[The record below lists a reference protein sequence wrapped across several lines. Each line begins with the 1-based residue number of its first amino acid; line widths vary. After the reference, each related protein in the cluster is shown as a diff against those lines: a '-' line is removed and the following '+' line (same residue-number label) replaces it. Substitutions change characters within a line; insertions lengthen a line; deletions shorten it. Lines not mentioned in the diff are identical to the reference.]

1 MDICVLASGSSGNAT
16 YVSTD
21 KTRLLID
28 CGLVAK
34 EIVRRLAE
42 LGVDPAKLD
51 GILITHAHSDH
62 YKAAGTIQAKY
73 GVPVFTEWAT
83 ITAIRAFGNPGS
95 FGRVTDCRPIPES
108 IGDIAIEAFAVP
120 HGATGAAGGPV
131 GFVLK
136 HGGKKVCLATDLGR
150 VTAAA
155 MEALHGSD
163 VIILEANYH
172 EPIIR
177 WKLKDR
183 KFARDRDYLT
193 WVLSNR
199 GHLSNVQC
207 GEALAEALTERTAH
221 VFLAHMSENH
231 SIPEQDNN
239 RYDIALDE
247 VMRILKEKD
256 VPPPNFQRT
265 YRRGRTEGRRSE
277 CVSI

>member
-16 YVSTD
+16 YVASN
-21 KTRLLID
+21 KTRLLVD
-28 CGLVAK
+28 CGLAAK
-34 EIVRRLAE
+34 EVVKRLAE
-42 LGVDPAKLD
+42 IGVDPSTLA

-62 YKAAGTIQAKY
+62 YKAAGTIQARF

-83 ITAIRAFGNPGS
+83 VTAIRAAGNPGS

-108 IGDIAIEAFAVP
+108 IGDITIETFPVP

-131 GFVLK
+131 GFVLR
-136 HGGKKVCLATDLGR
+136 HGGMKVCIATDLGR
-150 VTAAA
+150 VTAAVK
-155 MEALHGSD
+155 EALRGSD

-177 WKLKDR
+177 KKLKER
-183 KFARDRDYLT
+183 KFARDWDYLT

-207 GEALAEALTERTAH
+207 GEALAEALTGRTTH
-221 VFLAHMSENH
+221 VFLAHISENH
-231 SIPEQDNN
+231 SIPGLDNN
-239 RYDIALDE
+239 RYDIAVDE
-247 VMRILKEKD
+247 VMRILKEREIT
-256 VPPPNFQRT
+256 PPIFVRT

-277 CVSI
+277 CISI